1 MMQMDQE
8 ELKSLIRNIILEQL
22 KSLDITDKNK
32 TQDGLITVDIPSWN
46 VSEED
51 RMDTG
56 NPNDEVYTKDFFSLD
71 ESKRLGAGLM
81 VMKKSTFDWTLNY
94 DEIDY
99 VIDGYLEVVGKN
111 GTAKA
116 DKGQIILIPK
126 ESQIKF
132 SAPDYARFMYVTYPA
147 DWESQK

>member
-1 MMQMDQE
+1 MQMDQG

-56 NPNDEVYTKDFFSLD
+56 NPNDEVYTKDFFNLD

-81 VMKKSTFDWTLNY
+81 VMKQSTFDWTLNY

-99 VIDGYLEVVGKN
+99 VIDGHLEVVGKN

-126 ESQIKF
+126 GSQIKF